1 MVFISYVITNVF
13 WYLDIVLDEKQS
25 FSFLRKESHILLYN
39 RYIISQKNMTL
50 PLALEAANTL

>member
-1 MVFISYVITNVF
+1 MVLISYVITNVF

-25 FSFLRKESHILLYN
+25 FSSLREESHILLYN